1 MGQKLQYNPL
11 LNHDIRVIQ
20 LLTQAD
26 HPDHGTGPVH
36 CKIVHVSLDN
46 AHLVDDGR
54 SATKGSN
61 RVWPVS
67 VNDADDAL
75 DGEPETSHPMGFGS
89 LFERSLAERLFPITR
104 IPEVPYLERPN
115 WLKGKTRKMEYQ
127 HLAIA
132 WDPSQDPEADL
143 PWRYTW
149 GDFVALS
156 YVWGDQSI
164 RREIYVNDVPVS
176 VTASLESAL
185 RELRN
190 HSRIQ
195 QGFYI
200 WVDALCINQ
209 EDLDER
215 SAQVGR
221 MKDIYHKAWH
231 VVIWLGPEEN
241 RSSLA
246 MLALRYMSLHAKQG
260 DVLSKLYK
268 RVEFYVVR
276 LPFMQWKHAHT
287 SLRIRKAVLNAIYH
301 LLARSY
307 WRRLWIIQEV
317 VLGSRK
323 SPVLCGGSSIL
334 LKDIFD
340 SLQVMKEDGDALGQ
354 YVIFSARGTGQQRWN
369 VMGDDTYEISEKLW
383 DRPVAITALQSL
395 ETNLS
400 TPNRGVYDAL
410 LLSREANATD
420 QRDHVYGILGLPQIA
435 NNIELLPDYNIAATK
450 TFILFSARL
459 LASGDVNSLR
469 LVNSPVPRVGS
480 RYFKSRH
487 FSRPRAPK
495 FIHGHRIVHRGC
507 EHDLPSWVICWS
519 CPRNPVQPFLN
530 RPSTLPLFPSSFPAT
545 APQITNDNLLTV
557 KGILFDTITTL
568 SAFHATESEKSYPHN
583 DPDPPP
589 SPYGSRAETREAL
602 ARTLLG
608 NDPDVPDPGVVLHPT
623 LWSTGIMGVDDNVFG
638 LKDFYYRN
646 RALRLFDGWPSLD
659 SFIRDPE
666 SEARPISRRVHDTAS
681 TAPRFLHV
689 TAAHREALAAAMR
702 RLGWRRLVATRS
714 GYLGLVPAATEA
726 GDVVAVLA
734 GCDAPLVLRPVGPEE
749 EEAEGK
755 RGRFSVVG
763 EAYVHWVT
771 GRELHQRLEKGMCAV
786 DDICIR

>member
-1 MGQKLQYNPL
+1 MKQKLHYSPL

-26 HPDHGTGPVH
+26 HPVHATGPVH
-36 CKIVHVSLDN
+36 CKIVHVSLDDSHRVEN
-46 AHLVDDGR
+46 
-54 SATKGSN
+54 SKNATKGSN
-61 RVWPVS
+61 RIWPVS
-67 VNDADDAL
+67 VDDVVDDAV
-75 DGEPETSHPMGFGS
+75 DGEPETSHPVGFGS

-104 IPEVPYLERPN
+104 IPEVPYLEKHN
-115 WLKGKTRKMEYQ
+115 WLKRKTRKTEYQ
-127 HLAIA
+127 HTAIA

-195 QGFYI
+195 QGFFI

-215 SAQVGR
+215 AAQVAR

-241 RSSLA
+241 HSSLA

-276 LPFMQWKHAHT
+276 LPFMQWKHEHT
-287 SLRIRKAVLNAIYH
+287 SLRIRKAVLYAIHH
-301 LLARSY
+301 LLARTY

-323 SPVLCGGSSIL
+323 SPVLCGSSSIL

-340 SLQVMKEDGDALGQ
+340 SLQIIREDGDALGQ
-354 YVIFSARGTGQQRWN
+354 YIIFSARGTSQQRWDI
-369 VMGDDTYEISEKLW
+369 MRDETYEISEKLW
-383 DRPVAITALQSL
+383 ERPVAITALQSL

-420 QRDHVYGILGLPQIA
+420 ERDRVYGIMGLPQIA
-435 NNIELLPDYNIAATK
+435 DIVKLLPDYNLTASE

-459 LASGDVNSLR
+459 LAGGDVNGLR
-469 LVNSPVPRVGS
+469 LVNSPVPCIGT
-480 RYFKSRH
+480 RYFKTTH
-487 FSRPRAPK
+487 FTRPRAPK
-495 FIHGHRIVHRGC
+495 FIHRHRTIHRGC

-519 CPRNPVQPFLN
+519 CPCNPAQPLLDRF
-530 RPSTLPLFPSSFPAT
+530 STLPFFPFSPAT
-545 APQITNDNLLTV
+545 APQIINDNFLTV
-557 KGILFDTITTL
+557 KGIILDTIITL
-568 SAFHATESEKSYPHN
+568 SAFHATESDKFYPHN
-583 DPDPPP
+583 NPDPPQN
-589 SPYGSRAETREAL
+589 PYGSRADTREAL
-602 ARTLLG
+602 ARTLIG
-608 NDPDVPDPGVVLHPT
+608 NDPDGPDPSVILHPT
-623 LWSTGIMGVDDNVFG
+623 LWSAGIMGVDSNIFG

-646 RALRLFDGWPSLD
+646 RALYLFDGWSLD
-659 SFIRDPE
+659 SFIREPK
-666 SEARPISRRVHDTAS
+666 PKPVSRRVRDAAS
-681 TAPRFLHV
+681 TAPRILRV
-689 TAAHREALAAAMR
+689 TAAHREALATAMR
-702 RLGWRRLVATRS
+702 RLGWRRLVTTQT
-714 GYLGLVPAATEA
+714 GYLGLVPAATKM

-734 GCDAPLVLRPVGPEE
+734 GCDAPLVLRP
-749 EEAEGK
+749 EG

-763 EAYVHWVT
+763 EAYVHWVP
-771 GRELHQRLEKGMCAV
+771 GQEMHQRFEKGVCTI
-786 DDICIR
+786 DDICIC